1 MIILVHISVQ
11 IVCAAAGI
19 SLYTHIY
26 DESTQVFCSTFAL
39 VFMSVRLTCRHIKL
53 AFYFQ

>member
-19 SLYTHIY
+19 SLYTHVY
-26 DESTQVFCSTFAL
+26 YKQCMMSQHKSFGSTFAL
-39 VFMSVRLTCRHIKL
+39 VFMSVRLPTGTSK
-53 AFYFQ
+53 